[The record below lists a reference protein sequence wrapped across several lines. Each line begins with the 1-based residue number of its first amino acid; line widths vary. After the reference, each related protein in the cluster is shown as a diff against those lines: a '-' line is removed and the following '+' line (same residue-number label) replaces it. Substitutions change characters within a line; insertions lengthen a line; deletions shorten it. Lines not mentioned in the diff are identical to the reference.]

1 MEIRT
6 FEFPDKKTHRWQ
18 QTVEAFGCERK
29 LNAVLVTSSIPI
41 CSTFVAKNLLVMIYS
56 WLFQKSGCHNFL
68 CNFTIYIYNLRSMSI
83 NSPELLTQFL
93 YLSHRLIGERVS
105 HVGQAKTNQVNGIA
119 STTGLHN
126 IQTGWRIEYLS
137 VDIKFLNLISCG
149 FKPKYMLTSK
159 VYLVYSLKIYLK
171 I

>member
-1 MEIRT
+1 
-6 FEFPDKKTHRWQ
+6 
-18 QTVEAFGCERK
+18 
-29 LNAVLVTSSIPI
+29 
-41 CSTFVAKNLLVMIYS
+41 
-56 WLFQKSGCHNFL
+56 
-68 CNFTIYIYNLRSMSI
+68 MSI
-83 NSPELLTQFL
+83 KSPELLTQFL
-93 YLSHRLIGERVS
+93 YLSHRLIGEKVS
-105 HVGQAKTNQVNGIA
+105 HVEQAKTNQENGIA

-149 FKPKYMLTSK
+149 LKPKHMLTSK